1 VRAAL
6 TLAPDDSPGS
16 PAERRDGP
24 QGPVSG
30 DRAPVTSVITVRGLR
45 KSYGDVERLHGISF
59 SVEAGQI
66 FGFLGTNGAGK
77 TTTIEI
83 LEGYRPRSSGQVFV
97 LGSDPARVD
106 RAWRN
111 RIGIVLQESEL
122 NPVYTVRETVT
133 MFARY
138 FDAPTPID
146 RTLDVVGLTG
156 NAHERVGRLSGGQ
169 KRRVDVALGLVGD
182 PDILFLDEPTTG
194 LDPAARREMWR
205 MIEGL
210 RTEGKTVF
218 LTTHYMDE
226 AAHLCDH
233 IVILRAGAVAAEGSP
248 DELSRSLGT
257 ASDVSFLLPPGITQ
271 GQLEKALGTEVAV
284 VAGVV
289 RFRSDNLQRVLAR
302 LLRWVEEEH
311 VELSQLQ
318 VTQPTLDDVFVQLA
332 VSADDAGDGDG
343 PVPR

>member
-1 VRAAL
+1 M
-6 TLAPDDSPGS
+6 
-16 PAERRDGP
+16 
-24 QGPVSG
+24 
-30 DRAPVTSVITVRGLR
+30 RGLR

-59 SVEAGQI
+59 SVDAGQI

-83 LEGYRPRSSGQVFV
+83 LEGYRARSAGEVFV
-97 LGSDPARVD
+97 LGSDPERVD

-133 MFARY
+133 MFASY
-138 FDAPTPID
+138 FDAPTAID
-146 RTLDVVGLTG
+146 RTLSVVGLAD
-156 NAHERVGRLSGGQ
+156 NADERVGRLSGGQ

-182 PDILFLDEPTTG
+182 PEVLFLDEPTTG

-210 RTEGKTVF
+210 RAEGKTVF

-226 AAHLCDH
+226 AAHLSDH
-233 IVILRAGAVAAEGSP
+233 IVILRAGTIAAEGSP
-248 DELSRSLGT
+248 DELRRSLST
-257 ASDVSFLLPPGITQ
+257 ASEISFLLPSRMTKC
-271 GQLEKALGTEVAV
+271 QLEDTLGVDVSV
-284 VAGVV
+284 VAEVV
-289 RFRSDNLQRVLAR
+289 RIRTDAVQRALAG
-302 LLRWVEEEH
+302 LLRWAEEEH
-311 VELSQLQ
+311 VELLQLQ

-332 VSADDAGDGDG
+332 ESDGDVEDDG
-343 PVPR
+343 GQVSR

>member
-1 VRAAL
+1 MR
-6 TLAPDDSPGS
+6 
-16 PAERRDGP
+16 
-24 QGPVSG
+24 
-30 DRAPVTSVITVRGLR
+30 SVITVRGLR

-59 SVEAGQI
+59 SVDAGQI

-83 LEGYRPRSSGQVFV
+83 LEGYRARSAGEVFV
-97 LGSDPARVD
+97 LGSDPERVD

-133 MFARY
+133 MFASY
-138 FDAPTPID
+138 FDAPTAID
-146 RTLDVVGLTG
+146 RTLSVVGLAD
-156 NAHERVGRLSGGQ
+156 NADERVGRLSGGQ

-182 PDILFLDEPTTG
+182 PEVLFLDEPTTG

-210 RTEGKTVF
+210 RAEGKTVF

-226 AAHLCDH
+226 AAHLSDH
-233 IVILRAGAVAAEGSP
+233 IVILRAGTIAAEGSP
-248 DELSRSLGT
+248 DELRRSLST
-257 ASDVSFLLPPGITQ
+257 ASEISFLLPSRMTKC
-271 GQLEKALGTEVAV
+271 QLEDTLGVDVSV
-284 VAGVV
+284 VAEVV
-289 RFRSDNLQRVLAR
+289 RIRTDAVQRALAG
-302 LLRWVEEEH
+302 LLRWAEEEH
-311 VELSQLQ
+311 VELLQLQ

-332 VSADDAGDGDG
+332 ESDGDVEDDG
-343 PVPR
+343 GQVSR

>member
-1 VRAAL
+1 M
-6 TLAPDDSPGS
+6 
-16 PAERRDGP
+16 
-24 QGPVSG
+24 
-30 DRAPVTSVITVRGLR
+30 RGLR

-59 SVEAGQI
+59 SVDAGQI

-83 LEGYRPRSSGQVFV
+83 LEGYRARSAGEVFV
-97 LGSDPARVD
+97 LGSDPERVD

-133 MFARY
+133 MFASY
-138 FDAPTPID
+138 FDAPTAID
-146 RTLDVVGLTG
+146 RTLSVVGLAD
-156 NAHERVGRLSGGQ
+156 NADERVGRLSGGQ

-182 PDILFLDEPTTG
+182 PEVLFLDEPTTG

-210 RTEGKTVF
+210 RAEGKTVF

-226 AAHLCDH
+226 AAHLSDH
-233 IVILRAGAVAAEGSP
+233 IVILRAGTIAAEGSP
-248 DELSRSLGT
+248 DELRRSLST
-257 ASDVSFLLPPGITQ
+257 ASDISFLLPSRMTKC
-271 GQLEKALGTEVAV
+271 QLEDTLGVDVSV
-284 VAGVV
+284 VAEVV
-289 RFRSDNLQRVLAR
+289 RIRTDAVQRALAG
-302 LLRWVEEEH
+302 LLRWAEEEH
-311 VELSQLQ
+311 VELLQLQ

-332 VSADDAGDGDG
+332 ESDGDVEDDG
-343 PVPR
+343 GQVSR

>member
-1 VRAAL
+1 M
-6 TLAPDDSPGS
+6 
-16 PAERRDGP
+16 
-24 QGPVSG
+24 
-30 DRAPVTSVITVRGLR
+30 APVVAVRELR
-45 KSYGDVERLHGISF
+45 KSYGELERLHGISF

-83 LEGYRPRSSGQVFV
+83 LEGYRARTSGEVSV
-97 LGSDPARVD
+97 LGVDPARAD

-138 FDAPTPID
+138 FDAPTPIG
-146 RTLDVVGLTG
+146 RTLDVVGLAD
-156 NAHERVGRLSGGQ
+156 NADERIGRLSGGQ

-182 PDILFLDEPTTG
+182 PDVLFLDEPTTG

-205 MIEGL
+205 MIDGL
-210 RTEGKTVF
+210 RAEGKTVF

-226 AAHLCDH
+226 AAHLSDH
-233 IVILRAGAVAAEGSP
+233 IVILRAGTIAAEGTP
-248 DELSRSLGT
+248 DELSRSLGGT
-257 ASDVSFLLPPGITQ
+257 SDISFLLP
-271 GQLEKALGTEVAV
+271 AGTTTVDIEQA
-284 VAGVV
+284 AGAAATVGGGMV
-289 RFRSDNLQRVLAR
+289 RLRTDSVQHVLTR
-302 LLRWVEEEH
+302 LLRWAEDAR
-311 VELSQLQ
+311 VELSALQ

-332 VSADDAGDGDG
+332 EPDGDAGGGDDAGDAVEA
-343 PVPR
+343 PAP

>member
-1 VRAAL
+1 MR
-6 TLAPDDSPGS
+6 
-16 PAERRDGP
+16 
-24 QGPVSG
+24 
-30 DRAPVTSVITVRGLR
+30 SVITVRGLR

-59 SVEAGQI
+59 SVDAGQI

-83 LEGYRPRSSGQVFV
+83 LEGYRARSAGEVFV
-97 LGSDPARVD
+97 LGSDPERVD

-133 MFARY
+133 MFASY
-138 FDAPTPID
+138 FDAPTAID
-146 RTLDVVGLTG
+146 RTLSVVGLAD
-156 NAHERVGRLSGGQ
+156 NADERVGRLSGGQ

-182 PDILFLDEPTTG
+182 PEVLFLDEPTTG

-210 RTEGKTVF
+210 RAEGKTVF

-226 AAHLCDH
+226 AAHLSDH
-233 IVILRAGAVAAEGSP
+233 IVILRAGTIAAEGSP
-248 DELSRSLGT
+248 DELRRSLST
-257 ASDVSFLLPPGITQ
+257 ASDISFLLPSRMTKC
-271 GQLEKALGTEVAV
+271 QLEDTLGVDVSV
-284 VAGVV
+284 VAEVV
-289 RFRSDNLQRVLAR
+289 RIRTDAVQRALAG
-302 LLRWVEEEH
+302 LLRWAEEEH
-311 VELSQLQ
+311 VELLQLQ

-332 VSADDAGDGDG
+332 ESDGDVEDDG
-343 PVPR
+343 GQVSR